1 MYTYTHTLAIYTCTH
16 RLSPLLFLF
25 LFLYLYLTLSNIH
38 ENEHEDR
45 AAGSNIP
52 YNTTSTVSRKALT
65 HYSSLLNAHYEY
77 MDDYEQARAGH
88 MVRVRDEAQHGMRS
102 SVDLATRSITMLHQ
116 QTERTWETSRGSNGS
131 ITVAID
137 FGTSNTAVALSKDG
151 DGSRPII
158 TDIKHYPDDPMTQ
171 MGNLNPQVPTETW
184 YSDLSTISRPTDAPS
199 VITTDYS
206 GDDELELNI
215 DQNMSEETMDD
226 QGSEFEFNSDRYMA
240 GDRMDL
246 DDPAE
251 DDMEG
256 PCWGYGVRWKLIHP
270 IELDGINTK
279 RHYKIEF
286 DLIMIGNGRNLRFEA
301 RWQSHGGS
309 KGAAHTDISITAA
322 FTPGTE

>member
-16 RLSPLLFLF
+16 PLSPLLFLF
-25 LFLYLYLTLSNIH
+25 LFLYLTLSNIH

-45 AAGSNIP
+45 AEGSNIP

-65 HYSSLLNAHYEY
+65 HYSSLLYSHYEY
-77 MDDYEQARAGH
+77 LDDYKQARAGH
-88 MVRVRDEAQHGMRS
+88 MARVRDEAQHGMRS
-102 SVDLATRSITMLHQ
+102 SVDLATRSITMLRQ
-116 QTERTWETSRGSNGS
+116 QTERRGPTSRCSNGS

-137 FGTSNTAVALSKDG
+137 FGTSNTAVAFSKDG

-171 MGNLNPQVPTETW
+171 MGNPSPQVPTETW

-226 QGSEFEFNSDRYMA
+226 QRSEF
-240 GDRMDL
+240 
-246 DDPAE
+246 
-251 DDMEG
+251 
-256 PCWGYGVRWKLIHP
+256 
-270 IELDGINTK
+270 
-279 RHYKIEF
+279 
-286 DLIMIGNGRNLRFEA
+286 
-301 RWQSHGGS
+301 
-309 KGAAHTDISITAA
+309 
-322 FTPGTE
+322 